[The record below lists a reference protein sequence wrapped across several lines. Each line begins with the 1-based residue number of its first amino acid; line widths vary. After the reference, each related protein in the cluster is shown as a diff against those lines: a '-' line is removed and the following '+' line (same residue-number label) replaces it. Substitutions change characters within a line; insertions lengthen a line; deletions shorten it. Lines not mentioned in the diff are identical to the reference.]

1 MSAEAPAAGSGQ
13 ELIQGLRDFLAR
25 ESPPEVVRRQ
35 DDEKKP
41 ALELLRK
48 LGDLGYLSLA
58 LPEEWGGAG
67 DMYDVTL
74 MMEELGR
81 ANLGLG
87 HLAGR
92 TMYGLQ
98 LLLHFGSRRQQ
109 EDWIPKLRSGEC
121 VFAIGM
127 SEPDAGSDAAAIK
140 TRARATEDGGWVIDG
155 NKVFSSSMEYAGL
168 AMVAART
175 DPNSEKHAGITTF
188 LVDPR
193 SPGIDCT
200 RLPTIG
206 DWSVGT
212 YQVFYTGVR
221 VPEGSILGELN
232 QGWKVVTGHLARERL
247 TMAARAVGAT
257 RDVLDLA
264 AGYALE
270 RHQFGHPLADFQAI
284 QHKLASIRIEYQ
296 VARAAL
302 HELARDVVAGR
313 ADVTDAA
320 AVKVFASEVW
330 VRAAAEGMQIF
341 GGLGYTY
348 DAPMQRHFR
357 DSRLYVVGGG
367 SSEVM
372 RNLIARAELKSRK
385 EGR

>member
-1 MSAEAPAAGSGQ
+1 MAVDERPTAGT
-13 ELIQGLRDFLAR
+13 ELLQGLRDFLAR
-25 ESPPEVVRRQ
+25 ESPPEAVRGQ
-35 DDEKKP
+35 DEEKRP
-41 ALELLRK
+41 PLELLRK
-48 LGDLGYLSLA
+48 LGELGYLSLG

-81 ANLGLG
+81 GNLGLG

-98 LLLHFGSRRQQ
+98 LLLNFGTREQQ
-109 EDWIPKLRSGEC
+109 ERWIPQLRSGEC

-127 SEPDAGSDAAAIK
+127 TEPDAGSDAAAIA
-140 TRARATEDGGWVIDG
+140 TRADRRGTAWVLNG
-155 NKVFSSSMEYAGL
+155 TKTFTSSMGYAGL
-168 AMVAART
+168 VMVAART
-175 DPNSEKHAGITTF
+175 DPAADKHAGITTF

-193 SPGIDCT
+193 SPGIECS

-212 YQVFYTGVR
+212 YQVFYNEVE
-221 VPEGSILGELN
+221 VPGAGSVLGELN
-232 QGWKVVTGHLARERL
+232 QGWRVVTGHLARERL

-264 AGYALE
+264 AAYALQ

-284 QHKLASIRIEYQ
+284 QHKLAGIRIDHQ

-302 HELARDVVAGR
+302 HELARDVVAGT
-313 ADVTDAA
+313 ADAADAA
-320 AVKVFASEVW
+320 AVKVFASEAW
-330 VRAAAEGMQIF
+330 VRAADHGMQIF
-341 GGLGYTY
+341 GGLGYTF
-348 DAPMQRHFR
+348 DAPMQRHLR
-357 DSRLYVVGGG
+357 DSRLYLVGGG

-372 RNLIARAELKSRK
+372 RNLIARAELRTRK
-385 EGR
+385 ETG